1 MTTAYSESLTERIP
15 GRAWTI
21 RLTGHADRSATVTC
35 GTAACRMPP
44 RSRNLA
50 VLRVFAAQHVAAHAK
65 AATVRPNAACHCRA
79 QRCAT
84 HEHTRVHCAGTVVLI
99 LRHDPTV
106 GRVWTLEEVC
116 ESCAPLI
123 SNATILARA
132 ARTRAPAPAEAA
144 KKIAVPAQ
152 SGVPGGFFSSPSAA
166 PVGEPTSRR
175 PRPRSAPA
183 AARRGGAD
191 LRARSGG
198 NLRSAAQLHAALRP
212 NRR

>member
-1 MTTAYSESLTERIP
+1 MTTAHSESSTERTP

-35 GTAACRMPP
+35 TTAACRMPP
-44 RSRNLA
+44 RSKDLPA
-50 VLRVFAAQHVAAHAK
+50 LRAFAAQHVAAHAK

-106 GRVWTLEEVC
+106 GRVWTLGEVC

-123 SNATILARA
+123 ANATILARA
-132 ARTRAPAPAEAA
+132 ARTPAPAPAEAA

-166 PVGEPTSRR
+166 PAGEPTRRR
-175 PRPRSAPA
+175 PGRAARPR
-183 AARRGGAD
+183 RG
-191 LRARSGG
+191 
-198 NLRSAAQLHAALRP
+198 AAQGR
-212 NRR
+212 